1 MKMMCAEERA
11 RESPEEYK
19 ARLVLTFI
27 TVLSFF
33 YLPSVCVCVCVRV
46 IERK

>member
-1 MKMMCAEERA
+1 MKMCAEERA
-11 RESPEEYK
+11 RERESPEEYK

-33 YLPSVCVCVCVRV
+33 YLPSMCACVCVCV
-46 IERK
+46 